1 MDNRDQI
8 EEIKSKLDISTVI
21 LQYVPGLKRSG
32 RNYFGLCPFHKE
44 KTPSFSVNPEL
55 GLFKCFGC
63 GEGGDVIKFLEKIEG
78 LDFPNALELA
88 AQKAGVTLK
97 KTYSPEAQK
106 FKEERDKL
114 LEANKLAAKF
124 FNYVLLKHEAGKLG
138 REYVQ
143 KRKIPDEQ
151 VKEFVL
157 GYAPRSFNAL
167 KDFLNKKGYAD
178 KDLVKWG
185 LLVEK
190 NNKIYDKFRGRLMF
204 TIFNHQGEVIGF
216 TGRAIFE
223 DEQGPKYL
231 NSPETLVY
239 KKSQVLF
246 GLYQAKET
254 IRKEGFVILVE
265 GNVDPI
271 TSHGVGIK
279 NIVAPMGTALT
290 PEQLRLIKRYCDKV
304 YFSFDNDA
312 AGQKALVRSFELAES
327 AGLESYV
334 VEIKGYKSADELIF
348 AGGDWPHAVAN
359 PKEIVAY
366 LISYSATKYDLSNAR
381 YKASYV
387 KEVLGYISK
396 IQSDVA
402 SEEYLKQVSYIAD
415 VSMDILTQELQT
427 LKNGP
432 KTTAAPSYNTKTE
445 VPDGLTSKAMG
456 IGDLLV
462 EFIAVLTNNKN
473 YTVDQKLI
481 TETLGTGTSMELYK
495 YVIGEKSTLD
505 IAKYQHIIEDLK
517 MRADVGIDD
526 EKVFQHILKTLSERI
541 IRKKTQMEMRKIVR
555 SAGEVD
561 DVALEKLNEQ
571 SKFLKN

>member
-21 LQYVPGLKRSG
+21 LQYVPNLKRSG

-88 AQKAGVTLK
+88 ANKAGVVLK

-124 FNYVLLKHEAGKLG
+124 FNYVLLKHAAGKLG
-138 REYVQ
+138 REYVA
-143 KRKIPDEQ
+143 KRKIPDKL
-151 VKEFVL
+151 VKEFLL

-167 KDFLNKKGYAD
+167 KDFLNSKGY
-178 KDLVKWG
+178 KDDELVRWG

-190 NNKIYDKFRGRLMF
+190 NGKVYDKFRGRLIF
-204 TIFNHQGEVIGF
+204 TIQNHQGDVTGF

-223 DEQGPKYL
+223 DERGPKYL

-239 KKSQVLF
+239 KKSSTLF

-279 NIVAPMGTALT
+279 NIIAPMGTALT
-290 PEQLRLIKRYCDKV
+290 IEQLRLIKRYCDKI
-304 YFSFDNDA
+304 YFSFDNDD
-312 AGQKALVRSFELAES
+312 AGQKALIRSFELSEQ

-334 VEIKGYKSADELIF
+334 IEIKGYKSADDLIF
-348 AGGDWPHAVAN
+348 AGGDWPKAVEN
-359 PKEIVAY
+359 PKEIVSY
-366 LISYSATKYDLSNAR
+366 LINYIATKYDLSNAR
-381 YKASYV
+381 YKAKYV
-387 KEVLGYISK
+387 KEALAFISK
-396 IQSDVA
+396 VQSEVA
-402 SEEYLKQVSYIAD
+402 VNEYLKQVSYIAD
-415 VSMDILTQELQT
+415 VRIEILTDELTT
-427 LKNGP
+427 LKKQTGTN
-432 KTTAAPSYNTKTE
+432 TTPSYNTKTE
-445 VPDGLTSKAMG
+445 VPDGLASKAMG

-462 EFIAVLTNNKN
+462 EFIAVIINNKSH
-473 YTVDQKLI
+473 TVDEKII
-481 TETLGTGTSMELYK
+481 TDTLGDGTSMELYK
-495 YVIGEKSTLD
+495 YVIGQKNNLD
-505 IAKYQHIIEDLK
+505 AAKYQQIIEGIK
-517 MRADVGIDD
+517 MRANVIIDD
-526 EKVFQHILKTLSERI
+526 ERVFQHIVKTLSERI
-541 IRKKTQMEMRKIVR
+541 IKKKTQMEMRKIVR
-555 SAGEVD
+555 SAPEVD
-561 DVALEKLNEQ
+561 DEALQKLNV
-571 SKFLKN
+571 KAKLLKR